1 MLGNGDPEK
10 KAGAGEA
17 IMKNH
22 DVSMLVTIFAAF
34 LIFIGLCWG
43 IVKLI
48 DARKGYTYHYDGV
61 DITVE
66 RQSPPASDEDT
77 PEYTSAGTPINRS
90 FDYSGF
96 TVVETPSSDC
106 FSEIAYNSRRH
117 ILVVTFRDSGA
128 TYAYYDVPASVWS
141 ELRDAYS
148 KGGYYNSDIKGH
160 YDCEKL
166 E

>member
-1 MLGNGDPEK
+1 MN
-10 KAGAGEA
+10 KA
-17 IMKNH
+17 I
-22 DVSMLVTIFAAF
+22 SFFFA
-34 LIFIGLCWG
+34 LILCAS
-43 IVKLI
+43 LC
-48 DARKGYTYHYDGV
+48 ACNRGYTYHYDGV

-66 RQSPPASDEDT
+66 RRSPPAPEEDEEEEE
-77 PEYTSAGTPINRS
+77 PEYTSAGTHINRD

-96 TVVETPSSDC
+96 TVVETDDSTC
-106 FSEIAYNSRRH
+106 FCEIAYNSRRH
-117 ILVVTFRDSGA
+117 ILIVTFRDSGA